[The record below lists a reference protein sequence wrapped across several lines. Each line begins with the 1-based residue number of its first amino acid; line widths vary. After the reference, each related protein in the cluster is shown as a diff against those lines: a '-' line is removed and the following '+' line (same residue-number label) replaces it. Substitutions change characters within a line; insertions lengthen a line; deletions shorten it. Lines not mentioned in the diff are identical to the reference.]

1 MSKSRT
7 ETLLALG
14 VVAIGLIPVA
24 IAGLWGYMSATA
36 TPLHPIVRDVPSVT
50 QAAPSPTWAD
60 AVTRGR
66 QIVGAALSE
75 KNLPGLSVAVAV
87 GGDIV
92 WAEGFGWAD
101 LEQRAPVSP
110 EMRFRIGTASTALT
124 SAAVGVLMQNG
135 RLNLDEDIQTYVP
148 EFPQNQ
154 SPVTLRQ
161 LMANVGGVPDDG
173 GDEGPLFTERC
184 ERPADAFQFLSGYE
198 RERLF
203 EPGTRH
209 HYSSYGWIA
218 VSAAVEAATKE
229 PFLTF
234 MQKRVFEPLGMSDTR
249 ADSATEPI
257 PNRVTPYFPRFAAD
271 PHYGPDLMRPLDY
284 SCYAGSSVFLS
295 TPSDLVRFA
304 MTIDSDR
311 LLQPA
316 TVQLLQMSQ
325 RLISGEETGHG
336 LGWDLEAVSLAGEHT
351 RSVGRDGTALGGNV
365 SSLMTFPDQG
375 IVVAVASNIS
385 YADTPAIALKI
396 AQAFAEHARDK

>member
-1 MSKSRT
+1 M
-7 ETLLALG
+7 LALG
-14 VVAIGLIPVA
+14 VAAIGLIPVA
-24 IAGLWGYMSATA
+24 IAGLWGYMSVTA
-36 TPLHPIVRDVPSVT
+36 MPLHPNVAEVPSVT
-50 QAAPSPTWAD
+50 RAAPLPTWAG
-60 AVTRGR
+60 AVARGQ
-66 QIVGAALSE
+66 QIVSAALTE

-101 LEQRAPVSP
+101 IEKRVPVSP
-110 EMRFRIGTASTALT
+110 EMRFRIGTTSTSLT
-124 SAAVGVLMQNG
+124 SAAVGVLLQDG

-148 EFPQNQ
+148 EFPPNQ

-161 LMANVGGVPDDG
+161 LMANVGGVPNDG
-173 GDEGPLFTERC
+173 GDEGPLFTEHC
-184 ERPADAFQFLSGYE
+184 ERPADAFQYLSGYE

-203 EPGTRH
+203 EPGTQYR
-209 HYSSYGWIA
+209 YSSYGWIA
-218 VSAAVEAATKE
+218 VSAAIEAAAKE

-234 MQKRVFEPLGMSDTR
+234 MQKRVFEPLDMRDTR
-249 ADSATEPI
+249 ADSATEI

-304 MTIDSDR
+304 MAIDSGK
-311 LLQPA
+311 LLKPA
-316 TVQLLQMSQ
+316 TVQLLQASQ
-325 RLISGEETGHG
+325 RLTSGEETGYG
-336 LGWDLEAVSLAGEHT
+336 LGWDLETVTLGSAHT
-351 RSVGRDGTALGGNV
+351 RWVGHEGTSLGGNV
-365 SSLMTFPDQG
+365 SSLMTFPDYG

-396 AQAFAEHARDK
+396 AQAFAEHASDK